1 MGRAHR
7 YLLSLVPIPWFI
19 SESYSFCE
27 KAEPVE
33 RNVREYYVM
42 IVSGTVTMLSGGFV
56 WPIFAP
62 FVRSEFTAPIQ
73 LVGLAV
79 SGYFLLRMFS
89 EFPLGVLGDRMGP
102 KTPLIAGR
110 VLAVVGAFICY
121 QTKSIW
127 LLIFARALWGVGDAS
142 FFCIG
147 MSYVSRLFTSERRG
161 RAMGFFQAIEMVG
174 SLIGQTLGGLVAAG
188 YGPRMNF
195 LVCSVLGVAALL
207 MVTMIKGIDDE
218 ASPDKPAPSLI
229 PTRQEMIQVL
239 NMAVI
244 AACIINLGCMVI
256 NAGLLGTILPIYA
269 TEELGLPLTSYALL
283 VSGSTVGSVAGNLL
297 GGFLSD
303 KMGRRKML
311 AAGLIVGLVAVFGFT
326 VFTGFYPLLAIMFM
340 KGIFWGVVYGVIPAF
355 IADAVPDVIR
365 GKAIGTFRTFMDMGG
380 LVGPI
385 VMSTFVEFVG
395 APLGYMYS
403 FYLGVGII
411 VVCLGMVLRLR
422 EPRPA

>member
-1 MGRAHR
+1 
-7 YLLSLVPIPWFI
+7 L
-19 SESYSFCE
+19 
-27 KAEPVE
+27 
-33 RNVREYYVM
+33 M

-89 EFPLGVLGDRMGP
+89 EFPIGVLSDRIGP
-102 KTPLIAGR
+102 KMPLVAGR
-110 VLAVVGAFICY
+110 VLAMVGAFICY

-127 LLIFARALWGVGDAS
+127 PLIFARALWGMGDAS

-147 MSYVSRLFTSERRG
+147 MSYVSRLFTSEKRG
-161 RAMGFFQAIEMVG
+161 RAMGAFQAVEQVG
-174 SLIGQTLGGLVAAG
+174 SLMGQTVGGMVAAN

-195 LVCSVLGVAALL
+195 LVCTGLGVATLL
-207 MVTMIKGIDDE
+207 VVTMIKGIDDE
-218 ASPDKPAPSLI
+218 ATPDRPAPSLI
-229 PTRQEMIQVL
+229 PTRRDMIQVL
-239 NMAVI
+239 NMTVV

-269 TEELGLPLTSYALL
+269 TEELGVPLASYALL

-311 AAGLIVGLVAVFGFT
+311 AAGLVVGLIAVFGFT
-326 VFTGFYPLLAIMFM
+326 VFTGFYPLLVVMFM
-340 KGIFWGVVYGVIPAF
+340 KGVFWGVVYGVIPAF
-355 IADAVPDVIR
+355 IADAVPDVVR

-385 VMSTFVEFVG
+385 VMSTFVELVG
-395 APLGYMYS
+395 VPLGYMYS

-422 EPRPA
+422 DPNKPMLT